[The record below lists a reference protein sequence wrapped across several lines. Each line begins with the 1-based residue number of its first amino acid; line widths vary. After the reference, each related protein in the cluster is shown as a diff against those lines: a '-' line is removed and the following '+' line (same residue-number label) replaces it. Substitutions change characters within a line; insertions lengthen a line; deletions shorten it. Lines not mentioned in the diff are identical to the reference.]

1 MVSSFSINERTYL
14 QKLDPKTIQ
23 RLETAVSKSE
33 YSQGKKLKVIPK
45 VKHDDDLRI
54 GDANMLQGEP

>member
-1 MVSSFSINERTYL
+1 MK
-14 QKLDPKTIQ
+14 KLDTKTLQ

-45 VKHDDDLRI
+45 VCVDDI
-54 GDANMLQGEP
+54 SAQGRR